1 MTIFRA
7 IPLLQAVALVLC
19 IAHAT
24 HATAGVA
31 PVPGSNGNAPEARG
45 LGEIDSIDARALQAS
60 PRTGRTL
67 RCWQKGKLIIERQV
81 AQLPIEED
89 KTVNVPA
96 AGGRSL
102 RLYDLDNSTC
112 LVE

>member
-1 MTIFRA
+1 MTTLRA
-7 IPLLQAVALVLC
+7 IPLLQALALALC
-19 IAHAT
+19 VAHAT
-24 HATAGVA
+24 PAKAGVA
-31 PVPGSNGNAPEARG
+31 PVTASNGSTPEARG
-45 LGEIDSIDARALQAS
+45 LGEIDSIDARALQAP

-81 AQLPIEED
+81 AQMPIEEE